1 MAVVSAS
8 VAIEPARAVRG
19 PIRVPG
25 DKSIA
30 HRYAMLGALADG
42 RTRIANYLPGAD
54 CRSTLAC
61 LSALGV
67 EIRIETA
74 RRPDGT
80 DALTVTLE
88 GRGLGGLRAPTD
100 VLDAG
105 NSGTTMRLM
114 AGILAGHR
122 FRSTIT
128 GDASLRRR
136 PMSRIRDPLELMGAR
151 VWLTDDRPPMTIDGG
166 ALRGIAYRTPVP
178 SAQVKS
184 AILLAGLHARGETL
198 VTEPEPTRDHSERA
212 LRAFG
217 ATVSAGPPVGVSGGQ
232 RLSGQALTVPGD
244 ISSATFWMVA
254 AAGLAGSEVE
264 IVDVGLN
271 PTRTAILDALR
282 RFGAD
287 VHVNVEGERAFEPYG
302 RLRVRARGLVP
313 VELGPADVAGLI
325 DELPALAALATLGG
339 ELRVTGAAERRV
351 KESDRI
357 TCLVNGLRALGA
369 DADELADGFHVR
381 GQRRL
386 RGGQADAAG
395 DHRLAMAFTVAALGA
410 TGPSTITDAAA
421 VDVSYPGF
429 FDTLHAIAREGR

>member
-1 MAVVSAS
+1 MSVVPAS
-8 VAIEPARAVRG
+8 VEIEPARTVRG
-19 PIRVPG
+19 AVRVPG

-42 RTRIANYLPGAD
+42 RTSIANYLPGAD

-61 LSALGV
+61 LSALGAD
-67 EIRIETA
+67 IRIETS
-74 RRPDGT
+74 RRRDGT
-80 DALTVTLE
+80 DSLTVTIE
-88 GRGLGGLRAPTD
+88 GRGLGGLRAPID

-114 AGILAGHR
+114 AGILAGHP

-136 PMSRIRDPLELMGAR
+136 PMQRIREPLELMGAR
-151 VWLTDDRPPMTIDGG
+151 LTLIDNRPPITIDGG
-166 ALRGIAYRTPVP
+166 HLQGISYKTPVP

-184 AILLAGLHARGETL
+184 AILLAGLHAEGTTS
-198 VTEPEPTRDHSERA
+198 VTEPEPTRDHTERA

-217 ATVSAGPPVGVSGGQ
+217 VAVSAGRPVSVTGGQ
-232 RLSGQALTVPGD
+232 PLAGLPLAVPGD

-254 AAGLAGSEVE
+254 AAGLAGSDIE

-287 VHVNVEGERAFEPYG
+287 VDVALTGERAFEPCG
-302 RLRVRARGLVP
+302 NVRVRARGLVP
-313 VELGPADVAGLI
+313 LELGPGDVAGLI

-339 ELRVTGAAERRV
+339 ELKVTGAGELRV

-357 TCLVNGLRALGA
+357 ACLVSGLRALGA
-369 DADELADGFHVR
+369 DAEELTDGFHIR
-381 GQRRL
+381 GRRRL

-395 DHRLAMAFTVAALGA
+395 DHRLAMAFAVAALGA
-410 TGPSTITDAAA
+410 TGPTTVTDAAA

-429 FDTLHAIAREGR
+429 FEVLHAVTREGR